1 MQTRSRPIAKPTSY
15 QVAKLAGVSQSAV
28 SRCFKPGASVSKKMR
43 TRIMKAVDELG
54 YQPNAIARSLISN
67 RTNMIGIVMADVMN
81 PFYPAVLDLFVR
93 KLQKQGQKSL
103 LLMASRDQQ
112 IDDVLPQFL
121 EYQVDGIIITSV
133 TLSSDMADLCVQVGT
148 PVVLFNRYVSHMQS
162 SSVCCDNERAARR
175 VVDYLV
181 ETGHRKLAYIA
192 GVEDTSTNRDREH
205 GFRSQ
210 IDRYGLASP
219 ISAVGNY
226 TYYGGF
232 DAVLSLFSGKEKPDS
247 VFCANDIMA
256 LGAMDALRYKMGI
269 SVPEDVSIIGFDDIV
284 NAQWPN
290 YDLTTVR
297 QPVQR
302 MVERTISNV
311 LERAENPSTPQSTEF
326 LAGDLIV
333 RGSTRRHQYS

>member
-1 MQTRSRPIAKPTSY
+1 MRTRNRPLAKATSY

-67 RTNMIGIVMADVMN
+67 RTNMIGIVMADVIN

-93 KLQKQGQKSL
+93 KLQEQGQKSL

-121 EYQVDGIIITSV
+121 EYQVDGIIITSA

-162 SSVCCDNERAARR
+162 SSVCCDNEGAARR

-181 ETGHRKLAYIA
+181 ETGHSQLAYIA
-192 GVEDTSTNRDREH
+192 GVEETSTNRDREH

-210 IDRYGLASP
+210 INR
-219 ISAVGNY
+219 
-226 TYYGGF
+226 
-232 DAVLSLFSGKEKPDS
+232 
-247 VFCANDIMA
+247 
-256 LGAMDALRYKMGI
+256 
-269 SVPEDVSIIGFDDIV
+269 
-284 NAQWPN
+284 
-290 YDLTTVR
+290 
-297 QPVQR
+297 
-302 MVERTISNV
+302 
-311 LERAENPSTPQSTEF
+311 
-326 LAGDLIV
+326 
-333 RGSTRRHQYS
+333 